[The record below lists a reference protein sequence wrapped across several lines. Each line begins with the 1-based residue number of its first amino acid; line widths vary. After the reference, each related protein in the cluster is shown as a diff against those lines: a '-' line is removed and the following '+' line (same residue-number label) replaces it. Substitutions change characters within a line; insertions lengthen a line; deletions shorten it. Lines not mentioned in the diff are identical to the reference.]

1 MALNGFDLAFLM
13 LAFLSVA
20 FGAWR
25 GFVFESIN
33 VLGWV
38 VGFFAAMG
46 LGPLVGGWL
55 PGGES
60 LGEGVRRVLGMLA
73 VFVVA
78 IFVSSLLASLGR
90 RSVRALGMGA
100 ADRLVGALFG
110 VARIL
115 LVGVA
120 VAVIVHALQWQD
132 SPWWAS
138 SASGPW
144 LDVARQELAA
154 LLPSWKILQPPSA
167 ALVVPAGAMPQVLH
181 GLPSASP

>member
-25 GFVFESIN
+25 GFVFESIS
-33 VLGWV
+33 VLGWLA
-38 VGFFAAMG
+38 GFFAAMA
-46 LGPLVGGWL
+46 LGPSVGSWL
-55 PGGES
+55 PGES
-60 LGEGVRRVLGMLA
+60 LGEEVRRVLGMLA

-154 LLPSWKILQPPSA
+154 LLPSWKILQPPAA

-181 GLPSASP
+181 GLPPASP